1 MDKEGR
7 RGGNIIGG
15 QLNDILLYLSEIN
28 YHAIAF
34 STAPPDPLVKV
45 RDNDL

>member
-15 QLNDILLYLSEIN
+15 QLGDILLYLSEIN
-28 YHAIAF
+28 YHAIAL
-34 STAPPDPLVKV
+34 STAPPNPLVEV
-45 RDNDL
+45 CDIDI